1 MTKIGLL
8 MNGQGSEEVGMG
20 NDLYQNY
27 PQYRVVIDQASAYA
41 QLDLPA
47 IMNDATL
54 LGQTRYAQPALVAM
68 NVGINALLMA
78 ADIAVAG
85 AIGLSLGEYAAL
97 ITSGQLSLA
106 DGMPLVV
113 ERGALMQAAI
123 GDQAHA
129 MAAILKPDIAQVK
142 AACATLQAQGQQVAI
157 ANYNSPQQI
166 VVGGT
171 EAGVAA
177 LLTAL
182 PEMRA
187 LRLPVK
193 GAFHTV
199 LFEQAALDFQLALDS
214 VNFEVGDYPV
224 ISNTTEKPFTPDSI
238 RTTLVEQMAHPTHFE
253 AGLRQLADNGVT
265 TFIEVGPGKTL
276 SKFARQTVP
285 DLARFNISNAAQFE
299 AVIASL
305 KGESVND

>member
-8 MNGQGSEEVGMG
+8 MSGQGSEKVGMG
-20 NDLYQNY
+20 NDLYQTY
-27 PQYRVVIDQASAYA
+27 SQYRAVIDQASAYA
-41 QLDLPA
+41 KLNLPA

-68 NVGINALLMA
+68 SVGINALLA
-78 ADIAVAG
+78 DADIAVAG

-106 DGMPLVV
+106 EGMPLVV
-113 ERGALMQAAI
+113 QRGALMQAAI

-129 MAAILKPDIAQVK
+129 MAAILKPDIAQVE
-142 AACATLQAQGQQVAI
+142 AACATLQAQGQQVSI

-171 EAGVAA
+171 EAGVTA

-193 GAFHTV
+193 GAFHTP
-199 LFEQAALDFQLALDS
+199 LFEQAALNFQTALAAVDFQ
-214 VNFEVGDYPV
+214 VGDYPV
-224 ISNTTEKPFTPDSI
+224 ISNTTEKPFAPDSI
-238 RTTLVEQMAHPTHFE
+238 RTTLVAQMAQPTHFE
-253 AGLRQLADNGVT
+253 TGLRQLADSGVT
-265 TFIEVGPGKTL
+265 TLIEVGPGNAL

-285 DLARFNISNAAQFE
+285 DLARFNISNADQFE
-299 AVIASL
+299 TVVASL
-305 KGESVND
+305 KGESIND